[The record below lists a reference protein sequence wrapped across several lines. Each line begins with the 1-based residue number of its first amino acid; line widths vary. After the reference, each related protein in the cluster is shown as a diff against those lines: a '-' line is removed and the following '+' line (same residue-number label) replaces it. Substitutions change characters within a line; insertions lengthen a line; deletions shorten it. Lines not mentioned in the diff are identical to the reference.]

1 MKNQNVYLIS
11 FMGTTEVLLVYFILK
26 VTVKMTVHV
35 RLIMVMK

>member
-1 MKNQNVYLIS
+1 MKNENIYLIS
-11 FMGTTEVLLVYFILK
+11 FMDTTQVLLVYFILK